1 MPIDAVVFDLGGV
14 LIDWDPRRLYR
25 KLLAD
30 EAAVEEFLATVCTP
44 EWNAEQD
51 RGRPFAEG
59 VAELVERHPAHA
71 AAIAAYHE
79 RWTEM
84 LGGEV
89 PGTVAVLA
97 ELRAAR
103 VPLYALSNWS
113 AETFR
118 LTRGRFPFLEWFD
131 GLVVSGEEKVAKP
144 DRRIF
149 ELLLER
155 FGLVPA
161 STLFVDDSPAN
172 VAAARDLGL
181 DAVLFRDA
189 DALRRELAARGLLDG
204 REEPEVACPPGL
216 YTGGM
221 DGTDHGVGAGLSSAG
236 QASGP
241 AATPALDLGARLRA
255 ERLRQGISLREMARR
270 VGVSAS
276 ALSQIETGKAQPS
289 VSKLFDI
296 VNLLDTS
303 LDGLLAGDAGKAPG
317 DRVPAPDGHGGAVD
331 HGYETEGFFSFQRSG
346 EHEVLELESGVHWRR
361 LTAGSLP
368 GIEFLH
374 VSYAPGARSSRDG
387 AYMRHAGQEFGYVL
401 SGRLVVDV
409 GFDSYQLGPGDSIS
423 FPAPTPHRLSNQGTE
438 PATAVWCVLGRHSH

>member
-30 EAAVEEFLATVCTP
+30 EAAVEEFLATVTTP

-51 RGRPFAEG
+51 RGRPFAKG
-59 VAELVERHPAHA
+59 VAELVERFPAHA
-71 AAIAAYHE
+71 AAITAYHE
-79 RWTEM
+79 RWPEM
-84 LGGEV
+84 LGGEIA
-89 PGTVAVLA
+89 GTVAVLA
-97 ELRAAR
+97 ELRAAG

-118 LTRGRFPFLEWFD
+118 LTRERFPFLEWFD
-131 GLVVSGEEKVAKP
+131 GLVISGEERIAKP
-144 DRRIF
+144 DREIF
-149 ELLLER
+149 ELLVDR
-155 FGLVPA
+155 FGLDPGR
-161 STLFVDDSPAN
+161 TLFVDDSEAN
-172 VAAARDLGL
+172 VAAAREVGL
-181 DAVLFRDA
+181 DAVLFHGA
-189 DALRRELAARGLLDG
+189 DGLRRELTVRGLLG
-204 REEPEVACPPGL
+204 EPEVACPPGL

-221 DGTDHGVGAGLSSAG
+221 DATGRGADAASSSAG

-303 LDGLLAGDAGKAPG
+303 LDGLLAGDAGRRPG
-317 DRVPAPDGHGGAVD
+317 GRAPAPDGQRAEPD

-368 GIEFLH
+368 GVEFLH
-374 VSYAPGARSSRDG
+374 VTYAPGACSSRDG
-387 AYMRHAGQEFGYVL
+387 AFMRHAGQELGYVL
-401 SGRLVVDV
+401 SGRLEVEV
-409 GFDSYQLGPGDSIS
+409 GFDAYQLGPGDSIS
-423 FPAPTPHRLSNQGTE
+423 FPAPTPHRLSNPGTE